1 MNAMPIAPA
10 RYAVVALALTLSLA
24 SCGRRA
30 DVGPVVVSG
39 IGEAPTLGDS
49 SVGARSPNDRLLV
62 DSIAQGLVRFDAAG
76 QIEPGV
82 AQRWIVMDDGMSYI
96 FRLRAARW
104 QDGRPVTAEDV
115 VAILK
120 RQLAR
125 NSRNPLKPF
134 LTAIDSIVE
143 MTPEVIEIRLAR
155 PRPDLLNLFAQPEM
169 ALFRTRPPG
178 GSGPFRLTRND
189 GRIRVLEPAADP
201 DRDPDQA
208 DDGPERNVW
217 LVAEKASRAILR
229 FAARKSDLVSG
240 GTFLD
245 WPLLRIA
252 EVAPVN
258 IKVDP
263 AAGLFGFRVTNRSG
277 LFASK
282 ANRAAIAALIDR
294 DTITANLAAEWGATM
309 QVLPA
314 QLDSAAPPAQPL
326 WALTPVDQRRA
337 AAIKTIT
344 DWQAQQSAPATIRIA
359 LPYGPGAT
367 AIWGQIAPMLIGLG
381 LAPQRVGPAAPA
393 ELTLV
398 DAVAPYDSARWYLVN
413 ACQPCAEDAAAKINA
428 ARLADTLAARAQAI
442 AAADVALADDSAFIP
457 IARPFRWSLV
467 ATRLRDWQT
476 NQRAWHPLNRLRRDT
491 N

>member
-1 MNAMPIAPA
+1 MPLAPVL
-10 RYAVVALALTLSLA
+10 RTAVFLTFGLALVG
-24 SCGRRA
+24 CGRRA
-30 DVGPVVVSG
+30 DVGPVVVSA
-39 IGEAPTLGDS
+39 IGETPSLGDS
-49 SVGARSPNDRLLV
+49 SLGARAPNDRLLI
-62 DSIAQGLVRFDAAG
+62 DSVAQGLVRFDAAG

-96 FRLRAARW
+96 FRLRDATW
-104 QDGRPVTAEDV
+104 QDGRTVTAEDV

-120 RQLAR
+120 RQLAKS
-125 NSRNPLKPF
+125 SRNPLKPF

-143 MTPEVIEIRLAR
+143 MTPEVIEVRLAR

-189 GRIRVLEPAADP
+189 SVVRVLEPAADP

-208 DDGPERNVW
+208 QDGPERNVW
-217 LVAEKASRAILR
+217 LIGERASRAILR
-229 FAARKSDLVSG
+229 FAARKSDLVTG
-240 GTFLD
+240 GTFAD

-263 AAGLFGFRVTNRSG
+263 AAGLFGFRITDRSG
-277 LFASK
+277 IFADK

-294 DTITANLAAEWGATM
+294 DAITGGLAAEWAATM
-309 QVLPA
+309 QILPA

-326 WALTPVDQRRA
+326 WSLTPIDQRRA

-344 DWQAQQSAPATIRIA
+344 GWQARQSAPATVRIA

-381 LAPQRVGPAAPA
+381 LAPQRVGPAARA

-398 DAVAPYDSARWYLVN
+398 DAIAPYDSARWYLVN
-413 ACQPCAEDAAAKINA
+413 ACQPCAEDVADKINA
-428 ARLADTLAARAQAI
+428 ARLADTLTARAQAI
-442 AAADVALADDSAFIP
+442 ASADVALADDSAFIP

-467 ATRLRDWQT
+467 ATRLRDWQA
-476 NQRAWHPLNRLRRDT
+476 NPRAWHPLNRVRRDT